1 MKRTVAALLA
11 AAALFALVPAEA
23 ADDPS
28 GDASGLTAYAGLAS
42 IATPVLASAAAT
54 ALTVAGGKQVVRI
67 VDAAVCGLTDLTV
80 DVIDSVNTT
89 ESSSDNESTV
99 VVHTGKQQ
107 KTIPL
112 VVRKDYLE
120 LNQAVADDKGSQA
133 KQSCIKQGAGDAAS
147 HP

>member
-11 AAALFALVPAEA
+11 AAALFASTPAEA

-54 ALTVAGGKQVVRI
+54 ALTVAGGKHVVRI
-67 VDAAVCGLTDLTV
+67 VDAAGRGLTDLTT
-80 DVIDSVNTT
+80 DVIETIDATG
-89 ESSSDNESTV
+89 SSSDKESTV
-99 VVHTGKQQ
+99 VVHTGKQE

-120 LNQAVADDKGSQA
+120 LNQALADEQRPQPKGASN
-133 KQSCIKQGAGDAAS
+133 AAS

>member
-54 ALTVAGGKQVVRI
+54 ALTVAGGHLPTTRVRSWCTP
-67 VDAAVCGLTDLTV
+67 AN
-80 DVIDSVNTT
+80 S
-89 ESSSDNESTV
+89 
-99 VVHTGKQQ
+99 
-107 KTIPL
+107 
-112 VVRKDYLE
+112 RRRYR
-120 LNQAVADDKGSQA
+120 
-133 KQSCIKQGAGDAAS
+133 
-147 HP
+147 

>member
-11 AAALFALVPAEA
+11 AAALFALTPAEA

-67 VDAAVCGLTDLTV
+67 VDAAGRGLTDLTT
-80 DVIDSVNTT
+80 DVIETIDATG
-89 ESSSDNESTV
+89 SSSDSTV
-99 VVHTGKQQ
+99 VVHTGKRE

-120 LNQAVADDKGSQA
+120 LNQALADEQRPQLKGAS
-133 KQSCIKQGAGDAAS
+133 DAAS